1 MAEQSLKEKTA
12 KGLFWGGL
20 SNGIQ
25 QLLNLFFGI
34 FLARILNAEDYGM
47 VGMLT
52 IFSAIAAV
60 LQEGGFISAL
70 TNRKDT
76 THKDYNAVFW
86 FSTLC
91 SITLYIILFLSAPY
105 IADFYN
111 IPELTPLARY
121 SFLGFIIAS
130 LSIAP
135 RALLFKHLKTKENA
149 IIYLTA
155 LIISGLISIIMA
167 LNGFAYWGIATQ
179 SLVYVTII
187 TILNFYFAKWKPTLD
202 FDFTPIKEMFG
213 FSNKLLITNIFNIIN
228 NNLFS
233 VLLGKFYN
241 ENEVGNYTQANKWNG
256 MGHTTVT
263 GMINSIAQPVL
274 TGISDDATRQLAVFR
289 KLLRFTAFVSFPAML
304 GLSFV
309 SKEFILITITDK
321 WLASANILQLLCIW
335 GAFIPI
341 CSLFSNLIISRG
353 RSSIYMINTITLSI
367 LQLITACI
375 IYPYGINWMLRIFV
389 SINILW
395 LFVWFFF
402 ARREIS
408 LTLKDMI
415 KDISPYLLL
424 SVALII
430 LAYYVTLPITNI
442 YLNFIAKII
451 IVAGGYG
458 LVLWKM
464 KSVIFRE
471 CINFILRKRQDGN
484 I

>member
-1 MAEQSLKEKTA
+1 
-12 KGLFWGGL
+12 
-20 SNGIQ
+20 
-25 QLLNLFFGI
+25 
-34 FLARILNAEDYGM
+34 
-47 VGMLT
+47 
-52 IFSAIAAV
+52 
-60 LQEGGFISAL
+60 
-70 TNRKDT
+70 
-76 THKDYNAVFW
+76 
-86 FSTLC
+86 
-91 SITLYIILFLSAPY
+91 
-105 IADFYN
+105 
-111 IPELTPLARY
+111 
-121 SFLGFIIAS
+121 
-130 LSIAP
+130 
-135 RALLFKHLKTKENA
+135 
-149 IIYLTA
+149 
-155 LIISGLISIIMA
+155 
-167 LNGFAYWGIATQ
+167 
-179 SLVYVTII
+179 
-187 TILNFYFAKWKPTLD
+187 
-202 FDFTPIKEMFG
+202 
-213 FSNKLLITNIFNIIN
+213 
-228 NNLFS
+228 
-233 VLLGKFYN
+233 
-241 ENEVGNYTQANKWNG
+241 

-430 LAYYVTLPITNI
+430 LAYYITLPITNI

>member
-1 MAEQSLKEKTA
+1 MRERDFPWHS
-12 KGLFWGGL
+12 
-20 SNGIQ
+20 I
-25 QLLNLFFGI
+25 LL
-34 FLARILNAEDYGM
+34 
-47 VGMLT
+47 
-52 IFSAIAAV
+52 
-60 LQEGGFISAL
+60 FISQM
-70 TNRKDT
+70 
-76 THKDYNAVFW
+76 
-86 FSTLC
+86 
-91 SITLYIILFLSAPY
+91 
-105 IADFYN
+105 
-111 IPELTPLARY
+111 E
-121 SFLGFIIAS
+121 
-130 LSIAP
+130 
-135 RALLFKHLKTKENA
+135 
-149 IIYLTA
+149 
-155 LIISGLISIIMA
+155 
-167 LNGFAYWGIATQ
+167 
-179 SLVYVTII
+179 
-187 TILNFYFAKWKPTLD
+187 
-202 FDFTPIKEMFG
+202 
-213 FSNKLLITNIFNIIN
+213 
-228 NNLFS
+228 
-233 VLLGKFYN
+233 
-241 ENEVGNYTQANKWNG
+241 
-256 MGHTTVT
+256 
-263 GMINSIAQPVL
+263 
-274 TGISDDATRQLAVFR
+274 
-289 KLLRFTAFVSFPAML
+289 LLRFTAFVSFPAML

-430 LAYYVTLPITNI
+430 LAYYITLPITNI

>member
-1 MAEQSLKEKTA
+1 
-12 KGLFWGGL
+12 
-20 SNGIQ
+20 
-25 QLLNLFFGI
+25 
-34 FLARILNAEDYGM
+34 
-47 VGMLT
+47 
-52 IFSAIAAV
+52 
-60 LQEGGFISAL
+60 
-70 TNRKDT
+70 
-76 THKDYNAVFW
+76 
-86 FSTLC
+86 
-91 SITLYIILFLSAPY
+91 
-105 IADFYN
+105 
-111 IPELTPLARY
+111 
-121 SFLGFIIAS
+121 
-130 LSIAP
+130 
-135 RALLFKHLKTKENA
+135 
-149 IIYLTA
+149 
-155 LIISGLISIIMA
+155 
-167 LNGFAYWGIATQ
+167 
-179 SLVYVTII
+179 
-187 TILNFYFAKWKPTLD
+187 
-202 FDFTPIKEMFG
+202 
-213 FSNKLLITNIFNIIN
+213 
-228 NNLFS
+228 
-233 VLLGKFYN
+233 
-241 ENEVGNYTQANKWNG
+241 
-256 MGHTTVT
+256 
-263 GMINSIAQPVL
+263 
-274 TGISDDATRQLAVFR
+274 
-289 KLLRFTAFVSFPAML
+289 ML

-451 IVAGGYG
+451 IAAGGYG

>member
-1 MAEQSLKEKTA
+1 MAEQSLKDKTA

-20 SNGIQ
+20 SNGMQ
-25 QLLNLFFGI
+25 QLLNLVFGI
-34 FLARILNAEDYGM
+34 FLARILDAEDYGM

-52 IFSAIAAV
+52 IFSAIAAA

-70 TNRKDT
+70 TNRKGAV
-76 THKDYNAVFW
+76 HKDYNAVFW
-86 FSTLC
+86 FNVLC
-91 SITLYIILFLSAPY
+91 SVTLYIILFFSAPY

-130 LSIAP
+130 LSITP
-135 RALLFKHLKTKENA
+135 RAILFKNLKTKENT
-149 IIYLTA
+149 IISLSSLT
-155 LIISGLISIIMA
+155 ISGLTGIIMA

-187 TILNFYFAKWKPTLD
+187 TILNFHFAKWRPTLNI
-202 FDFTPIKEMFG
+202 DFTPIKEMFG
-213 FSNKLLITNIFNIIN
+213 FSNKLLITSIFNIIN

-274 TGISDDATRQLAVFR
+274 TGISDDVTRQLAVFR
-289 KLLRFTAFVSFPAML
+289 KLLRFTAFISFPAML
-304 GLSFV
+304 GLSLV
-309 SKEFILITITDK
+309 SKELILIAITDK
-321 WLASANILQLLCIW
+321 WLASAHILQLLCIW

-341 CSLFSNLIISRG
+341 CSLFSNLVISRG
-353 RSSIYMINTITLSI
+353 RSSIYMFNTITLSI

-375 IYPYGINWMLRIFV
+375 TYPYGIDWMLRIFV
-389 SINILW
+389 AINILW
-395 LFVWFFF
+395 LFVWFYFVH
-402 ARREIS
+402 REIP

-415 KDISPYLLL
+415 KDISPYFLL
-424 SVALII
+424 SIALTIS
-430 LAYYVTLPITNI
+430 AYYITLSITNI

-451 IVAGGYG
+451 IVTGGYG
-458 LVLWKM
+458 LVLWKV

-471 CINFILRKRQDGN
+471 CINFILRKKR

>member
-1 MAEQSLKEKTA
+1 
-12 KGLFWGGL
+12 
-20 SNGIQ
+20 
-25 QLLNLFFGI
+25 
-34 FLARILNAEDYGM
+34 
-47 VGMLT
+47 
-52 IFSAIAAV
+52 
-60 LQEGGFISAL
+60 
-70 TNRKDT
+70 
-76 THKDYNAVFW
+76 
-86 FSTLC
+86 
-91 SITLYIILFLSAPY
+91 
-105 IADFYN
+105 
-111 IPELTPLARY
+111 
-121 SFLGFIIAS
+121 
-130 LSIAP
+130 
-135 RALLFKHLKTKENA
+135 
-149 IIYLTA
+149 
-155 LIISGLISIIMA
+155 
-167 LNGFAYWGIATQ
+167 
-179 SLVYVTII
+179 
-187 TILNFYFAKWKPTLD
+187 
-202 FDFTPIKEMFG
+202 MFG

-274 TGISDDATRQLAVFR
+274 TGISDDATRQLAVFPIP
-289 KLLRFTAFVSFPAML
+289 LPFPAFVSFPAML

-375 IYPYGINWMLRIFV
+375 IYPYGINWMLRI
-389 SINILW
+389 L
-395 LFVWFFF
+395 
-402 ARREIS
+402 EPS

-430 LAYYVTLPITNI
+430 LAYYITLPITNI